1 MDVKDPLFQHLLD
14 ALPSD
19 DNRDENIPREL
30 GLKKAGEKRYW
41 YQGASQTTHG
51 STLDDKRNQT
61 FYKDQNKK
69 NKALTDGD
77 PMKDLETLIQGGHS
91 VPPTVFSEN
100 NVVVAS
106 SKKTKND
113 ICIQKCVLYVYV
125 MVSEQFSSFDSFPR

>member
-1 MDVKDPLFQHLLD
+1 MRTFLENW
-14 ALPSD
+14 ALRRQARRGTGTRVPV
-19 DNRDENIPREL
+19 RPP
-30 GLKKAGEKRYW
+30 
-41 YQGASQTTHG
+41 G

-69 NKALTDGD
+69 NKALSDGD

-125 MVSEQFSSFDSFPR
+125 MVSEQFFCFGSFPR